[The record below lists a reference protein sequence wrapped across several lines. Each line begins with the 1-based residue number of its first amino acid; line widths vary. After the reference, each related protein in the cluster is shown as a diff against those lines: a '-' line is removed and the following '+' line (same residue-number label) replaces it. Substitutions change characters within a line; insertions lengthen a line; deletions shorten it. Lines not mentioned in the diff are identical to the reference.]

1 MRGTGRIP
9 RHYLTWIYFSCTLA
23 ERTHIAGVELCN
35 ASSASELTD
44 HNEQKERFKIE
55 RKRRSRLGKEIYPTP
70 DKFLENLKSM
80 PNASGNALGIDRL
93 VMLLADATKIDDV
106 TAFTPEEL

>member
-35 ASSASELTD
+35 ASSAS
-44 HNEQKERFKIE
+44 
-55 RKRRSRLGKEIYPTP
+55 
-70 DKFLENLKSM
+70 SM